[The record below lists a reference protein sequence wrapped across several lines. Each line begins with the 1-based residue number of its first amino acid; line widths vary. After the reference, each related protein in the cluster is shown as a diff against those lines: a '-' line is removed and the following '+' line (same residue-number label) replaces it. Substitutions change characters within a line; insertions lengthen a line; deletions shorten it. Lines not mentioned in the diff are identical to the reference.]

1 MANKAIGTLAVGS
14 SVYLNVGGVRKEFL
28 VVHQGLPSSMYDA
41 SCNGTWLLIK
51 DIYENRAWHNSNV
64 NKYETS
70 DINTYLNGPFF
81 NLFDSNIQGIIK
93 QVKIPYRKNGGSG
106 GVDQSGVN
114 GLSAKIFL
122 LSGYEVGW
130 TTSDNSFFPQDGAKL
145 DYFESGT
152 DTSAN
157 NKRIAYLN
165 GSAAYWWLRSPSTNT
180 TNAVWRVLSSGNYRS
195 LGPPSSIG
203 IRPALVL
210 PSDAL
215 VDDSG
220 NVLPPVDLTAHKTLI
235 NGTAYTVKGGK
246 CMVNGTVYN
255 ILKGRTLIDGTGYD
269 ITFKPSYD
277 PVFANNTWE
286 QIIEACHNNN
296 VPETWKVADQKPMT
310 INGVDYQI
318 DIIGKNH
325 DTYTAGGKAPLTFQL
340 HDCYADTKQM
350 NSSDTSRSGWT
361 SCAMRQTHLPAILAL
376 MPIEVQNGIR
386 EVNKKTMLSSSIR
399 PKTTADKLFLLSEI
413 EIFGSV
419 TYSYKG
425 EGTQYDYYKADNNNK
440 KKTRNGIGDSWWERS
455 PDNSDPEKF
464 CLAGLNGIADAD
476 FASEEG
482 SVAFAFCF

>member
-1 MANKAIGTLAVGS
+1 MANVQLGSKAVGS
-14 SVYLNVGGVRKEFL
+14 IVKLKVGGVAKEFI
-28 VVHQGLPSSMYDA
+28 VVHQGKPGSIYDE
-41 SCNGTWLLIK
+41 SCNGTWLLMK
-51 DIYENRAWHNSNV
+51 DIYEERAWHSSNV
-64 NKYETS
+64 NKYESS
-70 DINTYLNGPFF
+70 DVNTYLNGPFF
-81 NLFDSNIQGIIK
+81 NLFDSNIKDVIK

-106 GVDQSGVN
+106 GSDQSGAN
-114 GLSAKIFL
+114 GLLCKIFL
-122 LSGYEVGW
+122 LSGPEVGLAGAKYMP
-130 TTSDNSFFPQDGAKL
+130 NDGAKL
-145 DYFESGT
+145 DYFN
-152 DTSAN
+152 AN
-157 NKRIAYLN
+157 TGADSKRIAYLN
-165 GSAAYWWLRSPSTNT
+165 GSAAEWWLRSTHTGNDIS
-180 TNAVWRVLSSGNYRS
+180 VWRVGTEGDYFSFGASSS
-195 LGPPSSIG
+195 FG

-220 NVLPPVDLTAHKTLI
+220 NVTPPVDLTAHKTLV
-235 NGTAYTVKGGK
+235 NGTAYTVKSGK
-246 CMVNGTVYN
+246 CMVDGTVYN
-255 ILKGRTLIDGTGYD
+255 ILKGRTLINGTGYD
-269 ITFKPSYD
+269 ITFAPSYD

-286 QIIEACHNNN
+286 QIIEACHNNA
-296 VPETWKVADQKPMT
+296 VPDTWEVADQKPMT
-310 INGVDYQI
+310 IGGSDYLI

-325 DTYTAGGKAPLTFQL
+325 DDYADGSGKAPLTFQL